1 MTQHLLP
8 TTVVGSYP
16 QPDWLIDR
24 AMLATMVPRVRLQ
37 ELWRIPEPFL
47 AQAQDDA
54 TLLAIRDMERA
65 GIDIITDG
73 EMRRESYSNRFATAL
88 EGIDNETPA
97 TITNRAG
104 RSVKVPRVVGK
115 IRRKH
120 AVEVSD
126 MTFLRR
132 NTERKAKI
140 TLPGP
145 FTMAQQAKNE
155 FYDDDDEMVMDLA
168 AAVNAE
174 AHDLVAAGAD
184 VIQLDEPWVRNDPE
198 AAKRI
203 AVKAID
209 RALRGL
215 SVPTIVH
222 VCFGYAAVVHGDK
235 PSGYSFLPQLA
246 DSTAAQ
252 ISIEA
257 AQPKLDLGILADLA
271 GKTVVLGVI
280 DLGDPKVE
288 IARAGGATDPR
299 RAAIRSRRAPRSG
312 ARLRDEVPHARDRVR
327 QAAGPERGGGAGP
340 PRIDLGDGG
349 RGRGYFAQA
358 TGPRSGFVLE
368 RERHPRAKRGDL
380 AVFHLHVHLRHFRH
394 AQVAQGAGRRFD
406 RAPACVLPR
415 FLADADDLDDLVDGF
430 RLLLLRH
437 CILPSVPIPKF
448 ANPRGAL

>member
-222 VCFGYAAVVHGDK
+222 VCFGYAAVVHSDK
-235 PSGYSFLPQLA
+235 PSGYSCRPCRQDRRA
-246 DSTAAQ
+246 RRHRPRRP
-252 ISIEA
+252 E
-257 AQPKLDLGILADLA
+257 GR
-271 GKTVVLGVI
+271 
-280 DLGDPKVE
+280 

-327 QAAGPERGGGAGP
+327 QAAGLERGGGAGP
-340 PRIDLGDGG
+340 PRIDLGEG
-349 RGRGYFAQA
+349 RRGYFAQA
-358 TGPRSGFVLE
+358 TGPVSGFVLE
-368 RERHPRAKRGDL
+368 RERHPRAKGGDL
-380 AVFHLHVHLRHFRH
+380 AVLHLHVHLRHFRH

-430 RLLLLRH
+430 HLLLLRH